1 MFSKFIWAAHHH
13 VLLFHV
19 ICIVPY
25 AVKNILLTLTLFFA
39 CFGWQQ
45 GMAVEV
51 SATELHAPA
60 AQGELAR
67 VDKGE
72 LYHSPGLL
80 QAEEQVRVLQPRPT
94 ASLKHS
100 SNGFQSFAEA
110 LEFRLRLRT
119 TLYLQRAERFSPGL
133 RTLDIIFPFH
143 YFW

>member
-1 MFSKFIWAAHHH
+1 VVYKFIWSAHHQ

-19 ICIVPY
+19 ICIVHY

-45 GMAVEV
+45 GAAVDP
-51 SATELHAPA
+51 SATELHATA

-80 QAEEQVRVLQPRPT
+80 QTAEQVLVLQPRPT

-100 SNGFQSFAEA
+100 SHGQQSLAGV
-110 LEFRLRLRT
+110 LEFRLQRRVAR
-119 TLYLQRAERFSPGL
+119 YLHRAKLFNPGL
-133 RTLDIIFPFH
+133 SGCDIIFPFH